1 MTSRDTVLS
10 IDCGGTHT
18 DAVCVQAGRVTASAK
33 VPTRHD
39 NLPLCI
45 EEVLAAME
53 AKLGAGALACVQR
66 ITLGTTLLV
75 NAAVQ
80 GRLDPVGL
88 LVSAGPGLH
97 PSRFTLGEYVSIV
110 PGGLDH
116 RGVEVQPLELDVLER
131 DVVRM
136 REAGISA
143 FACVGK
149 FSPRNPAHE
158 ERMAKEVARLVPD
171 AFITLGHRL
180 GGELNFPRRL
190 ATAYYNS
197 AAHRLHKAFA
207 DAVSSV
213 LASRGCTADIYLL
226 KADGG
231 ALPLTKAR
239 LSPVQSMLSGPA
251 ASVMGALA
259 LDRHLAEKPTLLL
272 DMGGTTTDLALFVA
286 GSPVLDRDGM
296 RVEGRRTLIRSLA
309 TRSIGVGGDS
319 LLHIEAG
326 PHGPVL
332 ETGPVREGRALA
344 FGGEKATLLDALNVL
359 NAPEVLNVPD
369 VPAAPAAEERT
380 EMQSEAQTG
389 AHAAAQGDDE
399 SGTQQE
405 ACGTQTDQCAGDVAA
420 SQRGLEALGRHLGL
434 SARAAAAMAVDNALS
449 KIAAAIAALVAD
461 INAKPVYT
469 LKELKEYSDV
479 VPERICLVGG
489 PAACVHKRLQ
499 QALGLEVVLL
509 PMADVANA
517 TGAALT
523 RPSALLQVFA
533 HTGKRQLL
541 VPELDVTEPL
551 PAHASLPYVEERALA
566 ILKDMLTRSGIM
578 NSPMQV
584 THSELFAVLND
595 NGSSAKD
602 MRVTVQVVPGL
613 ATRLIL

>member
-18 DAVCVQAGRVTASAK
+18 DAVCVQAGRVTAIAK

-45 EEVLAAME
+45 EEVLE
-53 AKLGAGALACVQR
+53 KVECSLGAGALARVQR

-80 GRLDPVGL
+80 GRLDPAGL
-88 LVSAGPGLH
+88 IVSAGPGLH
-97 PSRFTLGEYVSIV
+97 PARFTLGEHVSIV

-116 RGVEVQPLELDVLER
+116 RGVEVQPLELDGLARE
-131 DVVRM
+131 VVRM
-136 REAGISA
+136 RDAGITA
-143 FACVGK
+143 FACVSK
-149 FSPRNPAHE
+149 FSPRNPVHE
-158 ERMAKEVARLVPD
+158 ERMAGVVRDLVPD
-171 AFITLGHRL
+171 AFITCGHRL
-180 GGELNFPRRL
+180 AGELNFPRRL

-197 AAHRLHKAFA
+197 AAHRLHKAFL
-207 DAVSSV
+207 DAVSDV
-213 LASRGCTADIYLL
+213 LAGRGCRADIYLL

-231 ALPLTKAR
+231 ALPLAQAR
-239 LSPVQSMLSGPA
+239 QFPVQSMLSGPA

-259 LDRHLAEKPTLLL
+259 LDSHLADKPTLLL
-272 DMGGTTTDLALFVA
+272 DMGGTTTDLAIFVA

-319 LLHIEAG
+319 LLHVEEGADG
-326 PHGPVL
+326 LVL

-359 NAPEVLNVPD
+359 NAEDYV
-369 VPAAPAAEERT
+369 
-380 EMQSEAQTG
+380 
-389 AHAAAQGDDE
+389 
-399 SGTQQE
+399 
-405 ACGTQTDQCAGDVAA
+405 DQCAGDVAA
-420 SQRGLEALGRHLGL
+420 SLSGLGELGRQTGR
-434 SARAAAAMAVDNALS
+434 SAHAAAALAVDNALA
-449 KIAAAIAALVAD
+449 KIAAAVQGLVAD
-461 INAKPVYT
+461 INARPIYT

-479 VPERICLVGG
+479 IPERICLVGG
-489 PAACVHKRLQ
+489 PAACVRTRLQ
-499 QALGLEVVLL
+499 NALGLEVALL

-523 RPSALLQVFA
+523 RPSALLHVFA
-533 HTGKRQLL
+533 HTGRRQLL

-578 NSPMQV
+578 NYPMQV
-584 THSELFAVLND
+584 TGSELFAVLND
-595 NGSSAKD
+595 NGSSARD

-613 ATRLIL
+613 ASRLSLA